1 MIDIDQEY
9 KDRFLSYGGKRM
21 RIIIFKDEY
30 NALYPSETLY
40 PAENLYPGE
49 ISADAIS
56 LELTDSDIHSDSLV
70 ITDSLSS
77 DEDLF
82 FGSCEA
88 AQMEVTVS
96 GLTQDITG
104 AECMV
109 TLGFD
114 EFELVL
120 GVFVIDSTPKENDRN
135 TRKIIA
141 YDRMT
146 RFDADVSGWYNTL
159 KFPMTL
165 KEFRESLCEYVGV
178 RTADQAYSLVNDD
191 LIVTKTLETTI
202 LNGRD
207 VLRWICQANG
217 VFGHMNAGGYL
228 TFIEIPHTDSVTD
241 TISSYREVTSEEYAV
256 PDIDTVHIRI
266 ENGDIGGISTGDG
279 QNVLIVEDN
288 PLFYGLTT
296 SEMAA
301 AANKI
306 LSKVGSL
313 SYTPATLSNS
323 AMPWYEMGDRLLLE
337 TSDGDVNTIIMKR
350 TMNGIQGMMDD
361 ISATGTTERTQTF
374 SIETEIMRAK
384 GLVAILR
391 RTVEEVSTEMKNFET
406 DTTSKFTQ
414 TAEKIQAEVTRATT
428 AEGKL
433 STRITQTAESIT
445 SEVTRAKAAE
455 ATLTSRITQTAESI
469 TSEVKRAQQAEGTLS
484 SRITQNADA
493 IKLKVSAGQV
503 SAQLSVESDG
513 VNIRGDRL
521 TWNATNSSMSR
532 DGTLTCNN
540 IRATNGTFSGT
551 ITGSVIKG
559 STLESVEMKTL
570 TLSGGAI
577 YVRNGGDIEIEA
589 GSTFTDAGNRFSI
602 ETDPAGATIGHSFM
616 FPRYMNDTMYNRK
629 DAGFFGEL
637 IYGVL
642 AGGSDRCLKKDI
654 EDLDPD
660 RVIALVKK
668 LQPVRFKWKD
678 SGSDGF
684 GFVAQDVQSAAD
696 EVGLDLPLVLKHPL
710 KQTLAIPYENYTVLL
725 TCAIQDIYRRLEEVT
740 A

>member
-9 KDRFLSYGGKRM
+9 KDRFLTYGGKRM

-159 KFPMTL
+159 RFPMTL

-228 TFIEIPHTDSVTD
+228 TFVEIPHTDSVTD

-406 DTTSKFTQ
+406 DTASKFTQ

-493 IKLKVSAGQV
+493 IKLKVSTGQV
-503 SAQLSVESDG
+503 SSQLSVESDR
-513 VNIRGDRL
+513 VNIRGDRF
-521 TWNATNSSMSR
+521 TWSATNSSMAP
-532 DGTLTCNN
+532 DGTLRCKGLV
-540 IRATNGTFSGT
+540 AENGTFSGL
-551 ITGSVIKG
+551 IKG
-559 STLESVEMKTL
+559 STIEGSTL
-570 TLSGGAI
+570 KAVNMDSIGISGGMISVKDGGALECNDLL
-577 YVRNGGDIEIEA
+577 YVDNDQAQLGKYFWFFRNPPNSMWNKNNHFMVLDSLCYA
-589 GSTFTDAGNRFSI
+589 GSFQQDSDQTMKKNIKALQKKPVI
-602 ETDPAGATIGHSFM
+602 EFVRKLRPVSFDWKESGDPS
-616 FPRYMNDTMYNRK
+616 
-629 DAGFFGEL
+629 
-637 IYGVL
+637 
-642 AGGSDRCLKKDI
+642 
-654 EDLDPD
+654 
-660 RVIALVKK
+660 
-668 LQPVRFKWKD
+668 
-678 SGSDGF
+678 F
-684 GFVAQDVQSAAD
+684 GFIAQHTKKVAE
-696 EVGLDLPLVLKHPL
+696 EVGLELPVVHKNSIKKKYSL
-710 KQTLAIPYENYTVLL
+710 PYSLYTAFL
-725 TCAIQDIYRRLEEVT
+725 TVAVQDIYKRLEKLEEVK